1 MSETVQQ
8 GETPA
13 EQDAKQP
20 DKTNTPEVAAEEEFD
35 KDRAMET
42 IKKLREI
49 EKQYKKEKQELE
61 RLKADEQKRKEAE
74 MTEAEKA
81 KARADELE
89 AELKRERA
97 DRMRLQV
104 AGKFNLPE
112 ALANRLQGETME
124 ELEADAEQLAKL
136 IPTKKETPKINAT
149 DLADGKRGETD
160 AEKRNRI
167 YRKGGNLFDA
177 TEATKKGGGVI
188 VNFKQ

>member
-8 GETPA
+8 GEMPA
-13 EQDAKQP
+13 EQEAKHT
-20 DKTNTPEVAAEEEFD
+20 DGNTSEVAAEEGFD

-49 EKQYKKEKQELE
+49 EKQYKKEKQELD

-89 AELKRERA
+89 AELKKERA
-97 DRMRLQV
+97 KGLRLQV
-104 AGKFNLPE
+104 AVKYSLPE
-112 ALANRLQGETME
+112 ALANRLQGETAE

-136 IPTKKETPKINAT
+136 IPAKKDAPKLNAN
-149 DLADGKRGETD
+149 DIADGKRGETD
-160 AEKRNRI
+160 AEKRARI

-177 TEATKKGGGVI
+177 TEAAKKGGGVI
-188 VNFKQ
+188 INSKQ

>member
-13 EQDAKQP
+13 EQEAKQP

-35 KDRAMET
+35 KERAMET

-74 MTEAEKA
+74 MTEAEKV

-89 AELKRERA
+89 AELKRERVKG
-97 DRMRLQV
+97 MRLQV
-104 AGKFNLPE
+104 VSKYNLPDT
-112 ALANRLQGETME
+112 LANRLQGETME

-136 IPTKKETPKINAT
+136 IPAKKETPKLNAT

-160 AEKRNRI
+160 TEKRNRI
-167 YRKGGNLFDA
+167 YRKGGSLFDA
-177 TEATKKGGGVI
+177 ETARQKGGGVI
-188 VNFKQ
+188 INSKQ